1 MEGGGECLRLVGDWE
16 EGEGCRVCRVQ
27 GALDKRPD
35 FGPRIKEGWGVVGT
49 REPTASR
56 RNALSM
62 NFRYG
67 SGLTL
72 SFWDVLAIS
81 GIEERGEVFIGLA

>member
-1 MEGGGECLRLVGDWE
+1 MRLVGDWE
-16 EGEGCRVCRVQ
+16 EGEDEGCRACRVQ
-27 GALDKRPD
+27 GALGGRPD
-35 FGPRIKEGWGVVGT
+35 FWPRITEGWESSET

-56 RNALSM
+56 RNPLSINI

-72 SFWDVLAIS
+72 SSWNGLAIS
-81 GIEERGEVFIGLA
+81 EIEERSEVFIGLA

>member
-1 MEGGGECLRLVGDWE
+1 
-16 EGEGCRVCRVQ
+16 VQ
-27 GALDKRPD
+27 GAGCSGGRPD
-35 FGPRIKEGWGVVGT
+35 FWPRITEGWGVVGT

-56 RNALSM
+56 RNALSI

-72 SFWDVLAIS
+72 SFWNGLAIS
-81 GIEERGEVFIGLA
+81 EIEERSEVFIGLA